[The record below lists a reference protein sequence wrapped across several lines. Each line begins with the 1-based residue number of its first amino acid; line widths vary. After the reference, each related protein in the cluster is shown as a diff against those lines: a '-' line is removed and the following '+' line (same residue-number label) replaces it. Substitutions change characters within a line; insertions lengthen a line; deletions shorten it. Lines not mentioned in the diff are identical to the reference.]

1 MIHVKI
7 LSELAQIDRGKF
19 HLCLAHNRG
28 REENRETESCY
39 QQQEHE
45 AGQQHIKGSPLH
57 TLKLHISLPMDN
69 ELLYHLFL
77 NEATALPQGGEP
89 SPYGSAT
96 KMQEKQLLS
105 LICKQ
110 WIPK

>member
-1 MIHVKI
+1 
-7 LSELAQIDRGKF
+7 
-19 HLCLAHNRG
+19 
-28 REENRETESCY
+28 
-39 QQQEHE
+39 
-45 AGQQHIKGSPLH
+45 
-57 TLKLHISLPMDN
+57 MDN

-89 SPYGSAT
+89 STYGSAT

-110 WIPK
+110 WIPKKHQTLT